1 MPSYQSVDVVVQDSS
16 PLHDPVE
23 GVLVRVLSSDGRT
36 IYTQG
41 TTDADGRVGFTLYTQ
56 VYSLRFY
63 KFQASFQQPQLI
75 EVLEG
80 AGGDPPDDPNEFV
93 VYGDV
98 FVPPIANDSRLC
110 RASGYFRDITGAPQR
125 YLDLLF
131 IGQFAPVLLEGAGV
145 VSERRAIRTDD
156 EGFACI
162 DLIRCAIYTAT
173 VEGLEDSLREV
184 RVPDSPSVNLPDLL
198 FPIVQSVSFD
208 PPGPYSLAVGATLE
222 VTPTVVGS
230 NKVPLTGTACAD
242 VVWSTG
248 DPLIATVVSLTSTK
262 LLLRGIGAG
271 TTTLLATR
279 LDKSIIAIPEVPIEG
294 TEVSIVVS

>member
-1 MPSYQSVDVVVQDSS
+1 MPSYQSVDVVVLDSS
-16 PLHDPVE
+16 ALHDPVA
-23 GVLVRVLSSDGRT
+23 GVLVRVLSADGKT
-36 IYTQG
+36 LYTQG
-41 TTDADGRVGFTLYTQ
+41 ATDADGRVGFTLYTQ
-56 VYSLRFY
+56 LYSLRFY

-80 AGGDPPDDPNEFV
+80 AGGAAPDEPNEFV
-93 VYGDV
+93 VYGETLTL
-98 FVPPIANDSRLC
+98 PIASDPRLC

-131 IGQFAPVLLEGAGV
+131 IGQFAPVLLEGAAV
-145 VSERRAIRTDD
+145 VSERRAVRTDD
-156 EGFACI
+156 GGFVSI

-208 PPGPYSLAVGATLE
+208 PPGPYSLAVGETLE
-222 VTPTVVGS
+222 LTPTVVGS
-230 NKVPLTGTACAD
+230 NKVPLTGVAYGD
-242 VVWSTG
+242 VVWSTA
-248 DPLIATVVSLTSTK
+248 DPLVATVAPLTETT
-262 LLLRGIGAG
+262 LELRGTGAG

-279 LDKSIIAIPEVPIEG
+279 LDKSVIAIPEAPIVG
-294 TEVSIVVS
+294 SGVSIEVA